1 MGGDATAAGQ
11 PADRGAQAPTLPEAA
26 TLAAQLARRR
36 RRAFDAGLSAAC
48 YSQGV
53 RLGLIGAALPP
64 WLPTAPPW
72 ARQAMR
78 AGHASG
84 LAIAGEGE
92 ARPGR

>member
-11 PADRGAQAPTLPEAA
+11 PAAQGVQAPSLPDEAA
-26 TLAAQLARRR
+26 LAAHLAHRR

-53 RLGLIGAALPP
+53 RLGLIGTALPP